1 MPHNGGMGTE
11 EQTTPSGDG
20 VATASETLTITDN
33 RTGSTYE
40 VPVEDGTIRAT
51 ALRDIK
57 VGEDD
62 FGLMSYDPA
71 FMNTASCR
79 SAITYLD
86 GEAGVLEYR
95 GYPIDQ
101 LAEHSTYLEVAY
113 LLVHGELPTAA
124 QLDEWSDEITMHPF
138 VPENAKSF

>member
-1 MPHNGGMGTE
+1 MGTE
-11 EQTTPSGDG
+11 EQAEDGGG
-20 VATASETLTITDN
+20 VATASDSLTITDN
-33 RTGSTYE
+33 RTGKTYE
-40 VPVEDGTIRAT
+40 VPIEDGTVRAT

-57 VGEDD
+57 LDEDD
-62 FGLMSYDPA
+62 FGVMSYDPA

-113 LLVHGELPTAA
+113 LLVHGNLPTQAE
-124 QLDEWSDEITMHPF
+124 LDTWTEEITMHTF
-138 VPENAKSF
+138 